1 MATFS
6 VVIPLYNRPKE
17 IDELLAT
24 LAAQSYKHFDVV
36 VIEDGSYLRGEQE
49 CHRWAQHLQLR
60 YEYTPNHRRIHPIL

>member
-24 LAAQSYKHFDVV
+24 LAAQSYKEFDVV
-36 VIEDGSYLRGEQE
+36 VIEDGSYLRES
-49 CHRWAQHLQLR
+49 
-60 YEYTPNHRRIHPIL
+60 